1 MLGEDIIFTGDFS
14 HSGKQRIS
22 GRFRRGELIKL
33 ARGMYVPR
41 DTFAGLRPG
50 EKSVLR
56 SGALGISGRVLVGR
70 SAGAMWRLPQVDE
83 RHGFPAEVK
92 GRTDAPLPGVVN
104 RFCSAAGI
112 TQFTWAGRL
121 IAVTS
126 PELTVIDIARWHGL
140 HEAVIIGDQL
150 ANRGL
155 ITHALLIKALAQRRR
170 AAGIA
175 TARAAVGLINNLSE
189 SPRESEVK
197 AALYENYIHGF
208 RQQVTIISSA
218 GKRIGRLDFF
228 NREHSVG
235 LEYDGH
241 GKTHGQFGTSPDVAR
256 EKERARERELVSEGI
271 YLVRVAKDTFASG
284 EWLDS
289 LTRALEVN
297 RGRCFPQE
305 QVLPP
310 NRHSYTAGWS

>member
-1 MLGEDIIFTGDFS
+1 M
-14 HSGKQRIS
+14 
-22 GRFRRGELIKL
+22 
-33 ARGMYVPR
+33 
-41 DTFAGLRPG
+41 
-50 EKSVLR
+50 
-56 SGALGISGRVLVGR
+56 
-70 SAGAMWRLPQVDE
+70 
-83 RHGFPAEVK
+83 
-92 GRTDAPLPGVVN
+92 VN
-104 RFCSAAGI
+104 RFCSDAGI
-112 TQFTWAGRL
+112 TQFTWAGRR
-121 IAVTS
+121 ITVTS
-126 PELTVIDIARWHGL
+126 PELTAIDIARWHGL

-155 ITHALLIKALAQRRR
+155 ITHALLIRALAQRRR
-170 AAGIA
+170 ATGIA
-175 TARAAVGLINNLSE
+175 TARVAVGLINNLSE

-197 AALYENYIHGF
+197 VALYKNHIPGF
-208 RQQVTIISSA
+208 HQQVTIISSA

-256 EKERARERELVSEGI
+256 AKERARERELVSEGI
-271 YLVRVAKDTFASG
+271 YLVRVTRDTFASG

-289 LTRALEVN
+289 LTRALTVN
-297 RGRCFPQE
+297 RGRRFPQE